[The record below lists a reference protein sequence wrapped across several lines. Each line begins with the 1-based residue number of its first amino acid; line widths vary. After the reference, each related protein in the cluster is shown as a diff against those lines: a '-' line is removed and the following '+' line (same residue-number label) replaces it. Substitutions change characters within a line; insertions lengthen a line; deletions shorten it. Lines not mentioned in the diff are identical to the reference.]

1 MRKYII
7 MFLGFLIVAGCTP
20 QPVIGP
26 EGMQG
31 PPGPIGTACEAGE
44 SGKSGKS
51 GKKGLQGPPGPRGEP
66 GKSVSME
73 IINTLKE
80 KLEQLDQATLNKEEI
95 CALIP
100 FKEGIAPQILGFA
113 ALTTNGKILLM
124 QNTSPINIGEKF
136 IFQTQIADR
145 ADFVSLSVLSGEEG
159 EKTFYVAITADG
171 HHYYSADLKEW
182 NPQGQSPF

>member
-31 PPGPIGTACEAGE
+31 PPGPKGTPGE
-44 SGKSGKS
+44 SGESGES

-66 GKSVSME
+66 GKSVSMD

-100 FKEGIAPQILGFA
+100 FKEGIAPANPWLRC
-113 ALTTNGKILLM
+113 
-124 QNTSPINIGEKF
+124 INDK
-136 IFQTQIADR
+136 
-145 ADFVSLSVLSGEEG
+145 
-159 EKTFYVAITADG
+159 
-171 HHYYSADLKEW
+171 W
-182 NPQGQSPF
+182 

>member
-7 MFLGFLIVAGCTP
+7 MFLGFMIVAGCTP

-31 PPGPIGTACEAGE
+31 PPGPKGTPGE
-44 SGKSGKS
+44 VGEV
-51 GKKGLQGPPGPRGEP
+51 GKKGIQGPPGPKGEP
-66 GKSVSME
+66 GKSVSMD
-73 IINTLKE
+73 IVNSLKE
-80 KLEQLDQATLNKEEI
+80 KLELLDQTTLNKEEV

-113 ALTTNGKILLM
+113 ALTTNGKILIM
-124 QNTSPINIGEKF
+124 QNTSPVNIGEKF

-145 ADFVSLSVLSGEEG
+145 ADFVSLSILSGEEG
-159 EKTFYVAITADG
+159 VKTFYLAITADG
-171 HHYYSADLKEW
+171 HHYYSLDLQEW
-182 NPQGQSPF
+182 TSQGQSPF

>member
-1 MRKYII
+1 MSKYII
-7 MFLGFLIVAGCTP
+7 IFLGLLIVAGCTP
-20 QPVIGP
+20 QPIPGP
-26 EGMQG
+26 DGAQG
-31 PPGPIGTACEAGE
+31 PPGPEGTAGEAGE
-44 SGKSGKS
+44 AGE
-51 GKKGLQGPPGPRGEP
+51 KGIQGPPGPMGEP
-66 GKSVSME
+66 GKSLSEE
-73 IINTLKE
+73 IVNTLKE

-124 QNTSPINIGEKF
+124 QNTSPVNIGEKF
-136 IFQTQIADR
+136 TFQTQIADR

-171 HHYYSADLKEW
+171 HHYYSGDLKEW